1 MNENTNSKPS
11 TVLQKEEGKPPV
23 KDQPSFPTWGI
34 LIALVIAF
42 VVLKGF
48 VYIKDDKRHGK

>member
-1 MNENTNSKPS
+1 MNENTASKTS

-23 KDQPSFPTWGI
+23 KDQPTFPTWSI
-34 LIALVIAF
+34 LIALVVAF
-42 VVLKGF
+42 IVLKGF